1 MQKKYYR
8 FKKLKQN
15 YKKEKKKMEEEREK
29 EKKRRTPQ
37 NYRSPAYRQRFRTTI
52 KSVTEYTHIH
62 IHS

>member
-1 MQKKYYR
+1 
-8 FKKLKQN
+8 
-15 YKKEKKKMEEEREK
+15 MEEEREK
-29 EKKRRTPQ
+29 EKKKRRTPQ